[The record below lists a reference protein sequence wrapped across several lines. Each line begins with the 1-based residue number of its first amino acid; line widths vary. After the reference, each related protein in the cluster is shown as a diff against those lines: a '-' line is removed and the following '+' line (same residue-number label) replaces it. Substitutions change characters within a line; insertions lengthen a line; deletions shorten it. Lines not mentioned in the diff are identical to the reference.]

1 MDSMELEGNWEE
13 HKKKLK
19 EKFLSLTNDVS
30 LFSEEKKEEMLN
42 KYQHKLGKSRAELLA
57 IFEGL

>member
-1 MDSMELEGNWEE
+1 MELDGNWEE

-30 LFSEEKKEEMLN
+30 FFSEEKKEELLN
-42 KYQHKLGKSRAELLA
+42 KYQYMLGKSRAELLEF
-57 IFEGL
+57 FEGL